1 MILSC
6 DEQGDFLLDPVLLGA
21 KLALDE
27 RELRRRMRLGQI
39 TSQVE
44 IGIGDDE
51 GLRRLTV
58 RNGRSVWRAIVD
70 AGNNLVS
77 EERLDL

>member
-1 MILSC
+1 MILGC
-6 DEQGDFLLDPVLLGA
+6 DERGDFILDSALLGA
-21 KLALDE
+21 RLSLDE
-27 RELRRRMRLGQI
+27 GELRRRMRLGQI

-44 IGIGDDE
+44 IGIGDEE

-58 RNGRSVWRAIVD
+58 RSGRSVWRAVVD
-70 AGNNLVS
+70 AENRLVS

>member
-1 MILSC
+1 MILGC
-6 DEQGDFLLDPVLLGA
+6 DEQGDFILDPALLCSR
-21 KLALDE
+21 LSLNE
-27 RELRRRMRLGQI
+27 QELRRRMRLGQV

-51 GLRRLTV
+51 GCRRLTV
-58 RNGRSVWRAIVD
+58 RSGRSVWRAVVD
-70 AGNNLVS
+70 AENRLVS

>member
-1 MILSC
+1 MILAC

-27 RELRRRMRLGQI
+27 RELRRLMRLGQI

-58 RNGRSVWRAIVD
+58 RNGRSVWRAVID